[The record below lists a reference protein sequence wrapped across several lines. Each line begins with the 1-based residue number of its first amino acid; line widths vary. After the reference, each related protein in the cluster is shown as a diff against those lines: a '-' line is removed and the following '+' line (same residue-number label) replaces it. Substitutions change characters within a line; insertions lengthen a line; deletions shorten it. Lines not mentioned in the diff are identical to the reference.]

1 MNGQY
6 PFPCLYCKAVNPP
19 NARFCLQCGR
29 AFAAPQVSFWK
40 RWRSYIALSLL
51 ALVIFIMVIQS
62 EIEKRSPDRSPA
74 TTAETIDNAQALQS
88 FRQKIQSLPAANKVI
103 LGIEGTPVNGVVRIQ
118 VSNLWFNYKPGEK
131 RQLTQLIANLWSQEL
146 KGGSAIVHIH
156 DVSGREIAGTRA
168 FGGVW
173 VEDE

>member
-1 MNGQY
+1 
-6 PFPCLYCKAVNPP
+6 
-19 NARFCLQCGR
+19 
-29 AFAAPQVSFWK
+29 
-40 RWRSYIALSLL
+40 
-51 ALVIFIMVIQS
+51 MV
-62 EIEKRSPDRSPA
+62 EKP
-74 TTAETIDNAQALQS
+74 IDNAQALQS

-103 LGIEGTPVNGVVRIQ
+103 LAVEGTPVDGVVRIQ

-131 RQLTQLIANLWSQEL
+131 RQLTQLIANLWSEEL

-173 VEDE
+173 IEGE

>member
-1 MNGQY
+1 MTL
-6 PFPCLYCKAVNPP
+6 PCPYCKAVNPP
-19 NARFCLQCGR
+19 NARFCLQCGQ
-29 AFAAPQVSFWK
+29 AFVAPQVSFWK

-62 EIEKRSPDRSPA
+62 EIEKRSSNKSP
-74 TTAETIDNAQALQS
+74 TTTPKTIDNAQALQN
-88 FRQKIQSLPAANKVI
+88 FKQKIQSLPAANKVI
-103 LGIEGTPVNGVVRIQ
+103 LAIEGNGGVVRIQ

-156 DVSGREIAGTRA
+156 DVSGREIAGTSA
-168 FGGVW
+168 LGGVW
-173 VEDE
+173 IEDE